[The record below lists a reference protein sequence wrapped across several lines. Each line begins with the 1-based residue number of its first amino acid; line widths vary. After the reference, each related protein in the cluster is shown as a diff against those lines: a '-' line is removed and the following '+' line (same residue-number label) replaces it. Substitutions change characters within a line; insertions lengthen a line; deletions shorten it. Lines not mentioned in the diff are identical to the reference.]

1 MKIAYRHHTR
11 KSLRFVLLLLF
22 LVWIAVL
29 SIWIQKKSEPSL
41 CSMAKA
47 QINQEF
53 QAFLCTFLSEEKN
66 TPDFLNIRYDQ
77 SGKIQSISADI
88 QKVNQFKSALM
99 HAFLEQESMRDAEFL
114 KIPLGNLT
122 NQPLFHGRGPAFQV
136 KILPCQQ
143 VSFDL
148 VDTFLSAGINQTL
161 HQIDLVLTAKVE
173 IILPGGIL
181 TETLSERIPLCKTLI
196 VGDVPQLYPSGSI
209 F

>member
-1 MKIAYRHHTR
+1 MKIAHRHHTR

-22 LVWIAVL
+22 LIWIAVL

-122 NQPLFHGRGPAFQV
+122 NQPIFHGRGPSFQV

-181 TETLSERIPLCKTLI
+181 TETLSERIPLSKTLI